1 MKIVSI
7 NLILEA
13 PIGIVARFKK
23 KEDIGRMTKSILKH
37 KIQTLTG
44 KSIKNLEEEMGYK
57 AKNPNES
64 SMDVETMRSLASSL
78 VLLACDE
85 LPDYMDIS
93 PTRGI
98 KRPASSSA
106 EAGTSASKASRR
118 SLPSAE
124 KPRTPSKSRTSKTDL
139 NQNAGSSVS
148 QVSMSVTI
156 CLGPNKDMTDH
167 LVAVQEEAGANPSV
181 ANPTPAMKEMLER
194 RMVASKASKTKS
206 AK

>member
-1 MKIVSI
+1 
-7 NLILEA
+7 
-13 PIGIVARFKK
+13 
-23 KEDIGRMTKSILKH
+23 
-37 KIQTLTG
+37 
-44 KSIKNLEEEMGYK
+44 
-57 AKNPNES
+57 
-64 SMDVETMRSLASSL
+64 MRSLASSL

-98 KRPASSSA
+98 KRPASSLA
-106 EAGTSASKASRR
+106 EAGASASKASRR

-124 KPRTPSKSRTSKTDL
+124 KPGTPSRRSRTSKTDL

-167 LVAVQEEAGANPSV
+167 LVSVQEEAGANPSV